1 MADIKVRVGQTPA
14 IKVTSA
20 LGGTQ
25 AVSLADLSD
34 VSIGTPVDGTV
45 LVYNSTN
52 NRFEGTNTLTTGNDQ
67 TLTIN
72 GGVF

>member
-1 MADIKVRVGQTPA
+1 M
-14 IKVTSA
+14 
-20 LGGTQ
+20 
-25 AVSLADLSD
+25 ADLSD

-72 GGVF
+72 GGVI